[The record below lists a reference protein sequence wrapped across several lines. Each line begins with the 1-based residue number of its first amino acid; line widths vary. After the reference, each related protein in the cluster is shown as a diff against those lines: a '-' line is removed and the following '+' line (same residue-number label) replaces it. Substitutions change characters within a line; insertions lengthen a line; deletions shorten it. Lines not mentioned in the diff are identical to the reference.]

1 MAKKR
6 KGDHHFS
13 GRGPRYDIDTGFGG
27 YDSKYHAVPVA
38 EGIELW

>member
-6 KGDHHFS
+6 QRPDHHWGR

-27 YDSKYHAVPVA
+27 Y
-38 EGIELW
+38 G